1 MEPTTLIRTKLHR
14 PRVVSDLV
22 ERPRLVGVLNKGL
35 ERKLT
40 LVSAPAGYGKSTLV
54 AEWLEPCKRANA
66 WISLDENDSDLVIFL
81 NYCIAAVQSIFPDAG
96 RETTALLQAPELPPL
111 PVLTSTIINE
121 LDGIEQPF
129 ILVLDD
135 YHLIHDLAVHN
146 LMDELLRHPPRTLHL
161 VLISRLN
168 PPLNLSQLRARGQ
181 MVELRVQDLRFT
193 KAETSAFVQKTMGA
207 PVDQATAA
215 LLQEKTE
222 GWVTGLRL
230 SMLSLHGPEDL
241 DQLSIKLPGERL
253 ATEYLFQEVFEN
265 QPQEIQKRL
274 LRTSILDRFCAPL
287 CEAMCDAEP
296 GSQQISGQD
305 FLNWLMQADLFAIS
319 LDDQRQWY
327 RYHHL
332 FQYLLKRQLDK
343 SLDADSIAQLHRS
356 ASAWFAQNDLIDEAI
371 HHALAAG
378 DSVVA
383 AELIEQNRRDI
394 LNADQ
399 WYVLEKWL
407 SWLPDEIK
415 QQRPELLLAQAWIS
429 YFTFKLRAIPPL
441 LESIELLLGDDETDK
456 GLWGEVA
463 FFWGHHWFW
472 HGQTA
477 QSLDLLQRALELIP
491 RSYYQGRG
499 ETEIYWALAEQM
511 AGQKQMVVQ
520 TLTNRLYYEQT
531 PQAVRMTRLL
541 GALIFVHFLSGEL
554 LLAERVTQQLRNVA
568 TESGNTY
575 VETWTSYMH
584 GYIHYFRNDLEKAL
598 HYLESAMNGRYI
610 LHTRAAV
617 DSLAGLTLTYQVLG
631 QPGKATATMELLL
644 EFVQETNDPA
654 YVTVARSCQARLAL
668 LQGDQKSAVR
678 WAQTD
683 DLTADTG
690 IMFYWLEVPR
700 ITQCRV
706 LIAQGT
712 AASLQ
717 EAANK
722 LDDYVLT
729 AEATHNTRQLIEL
742 LALQALT
749 YEKQGRT
756 DRAPS
761 TSSGRAQSL
770 SKGQALTCLERAVT
784 LAAPDGWIRP
794 FLELEPGMAGLL
806 NELGQKGMAQD
817 FIAQIVAAFP
827 LSPPDVA
834 VSHQSRLP
842 EPLTDRELE
851 VLALLARRYRDKE
864 IAAELFISPATVRRH
879 ASNIYQKLQVN
890 GRRQAAEKARALGIL
905 PPSV

>member
-1 MEPTTLIRTKLHR
+1 MEPTTLIYTKLNR

-22 ERPRLVGVLNKGL
+22 ERPRLVGKMNKGL

-40 LVSAPAGYGKSTLV
+40 VVAAPAGYGKSTLV
-54 AEWLEPCKRANA
+54 AEWLETCERPGA
-66 WISLDENDSDLVIFL
+66 WLSLDENDSDLVVYL
-81 NYCIAAVQSIFPDAG
+81 NYFIAAVQSVFPDAG
-96 RETTALLQAPELPPL
+96 RETSALLQSPELPPL
-111 PVLTSTIINE
+111 PVLTGTLINE
-121 LDGIEQPF
+121 LDHIEQPF
-129 ILVLDD
+129 ILALDD
-135 YHLIHDLAVHN
+135 YHLIHDLAVQD

-168 PPLNLSQLRARGQ
+168 PPLNLRRLRARGQ
-181 MVELRVQDLRFT
+181 MVEVRVQDLRFT
-193 KAETSAFVQKTMGA
+193 KAETSAFVQTTMGA

-265 QPQEIQKRL
+265 QPQAIQKRL

-296 GSQQISGQD
+296 GSQHIGGQD
-305 FLNWLMQADLFAIS
+305 FLNWLMQADLFVIS

-332 FQYLLKRQLDK
+332 FQYLLKARLDK
-343 SLDADSIAQLHRS
+343 SLDADGIAQLHRS

-378 DSVVA
+378 DAVVA

-407 SWLPDEIK
+407 ARLPDEIK
-415 QQRPELLLAQAWIS
+415 QQRPGLLLAQAWVS
-429 YFTFKLRAIPPL
+429 FFSFKLRAIPPL
-441 LESIELLLGDDETDK
+441 LESIELLLSDDETDK
-456 GLWGEVA
+456 GSWGEVA

-472 HGQTA
+472 QGQTA
-477 QSLDLLQRALELIP
+477 QSLDLFQRALALIP
-491 RSYYQGRG
+491 RSYHQGRG
-499 ETEIYWALAEQM
+499 EAEVFWAVASQM
-511 AGQKQMVVQ
+511 SGQKEMVVQ
-520 TLTNRLYYEQT
+520 TLTNSLYYEQT

-541 GALIFVHFLSGEL
+541 GALIHVHFLSGEL
-554 LLAERVTQQLRNVA
+554 LLAERVTQQARNA
-568 TESGNTY
+568 AAESDNTY
-575 VETWTSYMH
+575 VKTWTSYMH

-598 HYLESAMNGRYI
+598 HYFESALNGRYF

-617 DSLAGLTLTYQVLG
+617 DSLAGLTLTYQALG
-631 QPGKATATMELLL
+631 QPDKATATMALLL
-644 EFVQETNDPA
+644 ESAQDTNDPA
-654 YVTVARSCQARLAL
+654 YVAIARSCQARLAL

-683 DLTADTG
+683 DLTTDAG
-690 IMFYWLEVPR
+690 IMFYWLEIPH

-712 AASLQ
+712 PGSLR

-722 LDDYVLT
+722 LDDYLLA
-729 AEATHNTRQLIEL
+729 AEATYNTRQMIEL
-742 LALQALT
+742 LSLQALV

-756 DRAPS
+756 
-761 TSSGRAQSL
+761 
-770 SKGQALTCLERAVT
+770 GQALIVLERAVT
-784 LAAPDGWIRP
+784 LAEPDAWIRP
-794 FLELEPGMAGLL
+794 FLELEPVMASLL
-806 NELGQKGMAQD
+806 NELGQKGVVQD

-827 LSPPDVA
+827 LSPPDLP
-834 VSHQSRLP
+834 VSGQPRLP

-879 ASNIYQKLQVN
+879 ASNIYQKLQVS
-890 GRRQAAEKARALGIL
+890 GRWQAVEKAIALGIL
-905 PPSV
+905 PASV